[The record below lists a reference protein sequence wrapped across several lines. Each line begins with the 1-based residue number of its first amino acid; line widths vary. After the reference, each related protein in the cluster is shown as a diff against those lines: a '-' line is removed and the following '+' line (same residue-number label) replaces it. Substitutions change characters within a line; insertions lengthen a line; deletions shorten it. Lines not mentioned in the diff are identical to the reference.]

1 MKKERPQREQSMES
15 DAKMN
20 ALEQE
25 SLDMAY
31 KEEYKRY
38 LGRTDLYEK
47 NLPKALALIMKN
59 YCTIQMV
66 IRLKEIGDYESGV
79 MCVDTEDT

>member
-1 MKKERPQREQSMES
+1 MADTLEAREKIDMKKERPQREQSMES

-20 ALEQE
+20 AFEQE

-47 NLPKALALIMKN
+47 NLPKPFALIVKN
-59 YCTIQMV
+59 CATQMV
-66 IRLKEIGDYESGV
+66 IRLNVI
-79 MCVDTEDT
+79 